1 MTAESTVSPR
11 YVSASLINFLINE
24 LTNSS
29 GAYSLSE
36 FGLRI
41 LTLPVVLAF
50 TL

>member
-29 GAYSLSE
+29 GAYSRSV
-36 FGLRI
+36 FGLRT
-41 LTLPVVLAF
+41 LTIPVLFAF